1 MHYTCVR
8 TYTHCTVP
16 VVLLYECSVWLCWC
30 VQGLKAEQKT
40 EEVKDL
46 NVRKKQ
52 MESQMKLVTA
62 MSRGHLPH
70 VAPTQ
75 SSIASD
81 NELDRPKIPP
91 KPSLPAAKVKDSK
104 VRIHY
109 CITHCHNNALH

>member
-1 MHYTCVR
+1 M
-8 TYTHCTVP
+8 
-16 VVLLYECSVWLCWC
+16 WLCLC

-70 VAPTQ
+70 VPTHAPTQ

-91 KPSLPAAKVKDSK
+91 KPILPAAKVKDSK
-104 VRIHY
+104 VGIHY
-109 CITHCHNNALH
+109 CISHCYNNALH